1 MAMKAFLRNSTALL
15 IYLVC
20 LTISFPAS
28 AEITSLA
35 DAINKAGRQRML
47 SQRIVKD
54 YCLAGMDVAKAASA
68 KELKKSMN
76 LFGSQLEELK
86 AYTSTDQVKQQV
98 EKVVSLWGPFL
109 ETTRTA
115 STQESCK
122 ALNEASEELLH
133 ASHEVVLALAE
144 IDDTNS
150 SEIVNI
156 SGRQRM
162 LSQRIAKFQTMYA
175 WDLKDAGI
183 QDQLDQAM
191 LEFQR
196 AQVLLFQSKLK
207 TPEIKELLIQV
218 NRSYKPMKRIV
229 GKKKDMA
236 SLAEVIKDAE
246 LILRDMNTATG
257 LYQKEFE
264 DQER

>member
-1 MAMKAFLRNSTALL
+1 MKVSIRYSTALL
-15 IYLVC
+15 ISLVC
-20 LTISFPAS
+20 LTISVPAG

-54 YCLAGMDVAKAASA
+54 YCLVGMDVAKGASA
-68 KELKKSMN
+68 KELRKSTG
-76 LFGSQLEELK
+76 LFESQLQELK

-98 EKVVSLWGPFL
+98 EKVASLWGALL
-109 ETTRTA
+109 ETIRSKPTR
-115 STQESCK
+115 ESCK
-122 ALNEASEELLH
+122 ALNEASEDLLQ
-133 ASHEVVLALAE
+133 ASHEVVQTLAE
-144 IDDTNS
+144 IDDTSS
-150 SEIVNI
+150 SEIVDI

-175 WDLKDAGI
+175 WDLTDAEI
-183 QDQLDQAM
+183 QDKLNQAM
-191 LEFQR
+191 AEFQR
-196 AQVLLFQSKLK
+196 AQVVLFQSKLK

-218 NRSYKPMKRIV
+218 NRSYKPMKRIIW
-229 GKKKDMA
+229 KKKDKA

-246 LILRDMNTATG
+246 MILRDMNTATG

-264 DQER
+264 NQER